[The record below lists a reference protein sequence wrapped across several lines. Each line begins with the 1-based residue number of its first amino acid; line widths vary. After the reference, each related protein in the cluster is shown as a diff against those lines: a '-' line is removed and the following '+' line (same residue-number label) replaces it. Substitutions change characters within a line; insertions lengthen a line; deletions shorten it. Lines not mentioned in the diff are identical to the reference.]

1 MEKYEAVVLVKH
13 RAFVQLK
20 TALQKMMPADI
31 AQLLSEMI
39 EEQDGFGEK
48 ELTLIFRVLPKELA
62 AETFTYMS
70 SDLQMLLI
78 NAFSDRE
85 LKAVLDELFLDDTVD
100 IIEENACQRCF
111 TYP

>member
-48 ELTLIFRVLPKELA
+48 EHPHFQSSSQGACSRNFYLYEQRSADA
-62 AETFTYMS
+62 AY
-70 SDLQMLLI
+70 
-78 NAFSDRE
+78 
-85 LKAVLDELFLDDTVD
+85 
-100 IIEENACQRCF
+100 QRIL
-111 TYP
+111 

>member
-48 ELTLIFRVLPKELA
+48 GAYPHFQSSSQGACSRNFYLYEQRSADA
-62 AETFTYMS
+62 AY
-70 SDLQMLLI
+70 
-78 NAFSDRE
+78 
-85 LKAVLDELFLDDTVD
+85 
-100 IIEENACQRCF
+100 QRIL
-111 TYP
+111 

>member
-78 NAFSDRE
+78 NALISSRKCLPTLFHVS
-85 LKAVLDELFLDDTVD
+85 LKLPTLPSAS
-100 IIEENACQRCF
+100 R
-111 TYP
+111 